1 MLSTIREKTQGIIA
15 TFILLLIVV
24 PFALWGINSY
34 FESGSKLNV
43 ATVNGSDISQLSY
56 RRMLDQ
62 LRGRVDPATLDSRQF
77 KQTVL
82 DSLVDQTLLVRDA
95 EDQGYRVSNT
105 LLAQTIRSLPY
116 FQRDGQFDS
125 AMYEAALRNQGMTPR
140 EFENRLREQSITG
153 QIQAGLSDSAIVTDA
168 DVAQVARLLSQ
179 QREVAYAVISLET
192 LMSRVSVSEKETE
205 KYYADHTELFQT
217 PEQVRVEYLRLSAAD
232 LDRDYQPTEEDLKK
246 AYADEAARYVVPA
259 VRRASHILISLPAN
273 ASEAQAKAALAKIE
287 DVAKQAR
294 DGADFAALAK
304 KYSQD
309 SATAAA
315 GGDLG
320 VVRPGVLPK
329 PLESAVFAMNK
340 PGEISQPVRT
350 SFGYHLIKLMAY
362 TPEKR
367 RPFAE
372 VRKELAQLVRQ
383 RKGEEKFFDV
393 SEKFRNLVYEQPDSL
408 APAAKALG
416 LKIEK
421 SDWFSQAG
429 GSGIAAN
436 PKVVQAAF
444 TPDVLSQ
451 ARNSDAIDIDDNT
464 LVAVRVTARKPAA
477 RQPLNEVRAQ
487 IERALK
493 QEQARQEAQR
503 LGNTWLGELRAGK
516 TLDSLAKQSNLK
528 YQPPKLLTRTQ
539 TAGVDPRIVEAAF
552 RAPRPAGAKPVYDV
566 VDLDK
571 QGYAVFALKQ
581 VVEPS
586 GKIEDS
592 AQKEARRILMAHRG
606 ADYYADYRAGLR
618 EKAKIKIF
626 SDQL

>member
-43 ATVNGSDISQLSY
+43 ATVNGTDISQLSY
-56 RRMLDQ
+56 RRTLDQ
-62 LRGRVDPATLDSRQF
+62 LRGRVDPATLDSRKF
-77 KQTVL
+77 KQTIL
-82 DSLVDQTLLVRDA
+82 DGLIDQTLLVQDA
-95 EDQGYRVSNT
+95 EGQGYRANTT

-116 FQRDGQFDS
+116 FQRDGRFDS
-125 AMYEAALRNQGMTPR
+125 AMYEAVLRNQGMTPQ

-168 DVAQVARLLSQ
+168 DVAQVAQLLSQ
-179 QREVAYAVISLET
+179 QREVAYAVINLEA
-192 LMSRVSVSEKETE
+192 LMSRVSVKETEIE

-217 PEQVRVEYLRLSAAD
+217 PEQVRVDYLRLSAAD
-232 LDRDYQPTEEDLKK
+232 LDRDYQPSEDDLKK
-246 AYADEAARYVVPA
+246 AYADESARYVVPA

-273 ASEAQAKAALAKIE
+273 ASEVQAKAALAKIE
-287 DVAKQAR
+287 DIAKQAR
-294 DGADFAALAK
+294 AGADFAMLAK

-309 SATAAA
+309 SATATA

-329 PLESAVFAMNK
+329 PLESAVLAMNK
-340 PGEISQPVRT
+340 PGDISQPVRT
-350 SFGYHLIKLMAY
+350 EFGYHLVKLTAY

-367 RPFAE
+367 RTFAK
-372 VRKELAQLVRQ
+372 VRKDLAQLVRQ

-416 LKIEK
+416 LEIQK
-421 SDWFSQAG
+421 SGWFGQAG

-444 TPDVLSQ
+444 APDVLSQ

-464 LVAVRVTARKPAA
+464 LVAVRVAERKPAA

-487 IERALK
+487 IERTLK
-493 QEQARQEAQR
+493 REQARQEALR
-503 LGNTWLGELRAGK
+503 LGDTWLGELRAGK
-516 TLDSLAKQSNLK
+516 ALDVLAKQSNLK

-539 TAGVDPRIVEAAF
+539 AAGVDSRIVEAAF
-552 RAPRPAGAKPVYDV
+552 RAPRPAGGKPVYDL
-566 VDLDK
+566 VDLDG
-571 QGYAVFALKQ
+571 QGYAVFALRQ

-586 GKIEDS
+586 GKVEDS
-592 AQKEARRILMAHRG
+592 AQKEARRILTSHRG

>member
-15 TFILLLIVV
+15 TFILLLIVI

-43 ATVNGSDISQLSY
+43 ATVNGNDISQLSY
-56 RRMLDQ
+56 RRTLDQ
-62 LRGRVDPATLDSRQF
+62 LRGRVAPATFDSRQF
-77 KQTVL
+77 KQTIL
-82 DSLVDQTLLVRDA
+82 DGLIDQTLLVQDA
-95 EDQGYRVSNT
+95 ESQGYRVSNA
-105 LLAQTIRSLPY
+105 LLAQTIRALPY
-116 FQRDGQFDS
+116 FQRDGRFDS
-125 AMYEAALRNQGMTPR
+125 AMYDAVLRNQGMTPQ

-153 QIQAGLSDSAIVTDA
+153 QIQAGLSDGAIVTDA

-179 QREVAYAVISLET
+179 QREVAYAVISLEA
-192 LMSRVSVSEKETE
+192 LMSRVTVKEKEIE

-217 PEQVRVEYLRLSAAD
+217 PEQVRVDYLRLSAAD
-232 LDRDYQPTEEDLKK
+232 LDRDYQPTEDDLKK
-246 AYADEAARYVVPA
+246 AYSDEAARYVVPA
-259 VRRASHILISLPAN
+259 VHRASHILISLPAN

-287 DVAKQAR
+287 DIAKQAR
-294 DGADFAALAK
+294 AGADFATLAK

-309 SATAAA
+309 GATAAQ

-320 VVRPGVLPK
+320 VVRAGVLPK

-350 SFGYHLIKLMAY
+350 SFGYHLVKLTAY

-372 VRKELAQLVRQ
+372 VRKDLVQLVRQ
-383 RKGEEKFFDV
+383 RKGEEKFFDA

-421 SDWFSQAG
+421 SDWFSHAG

-436 PKVVQAAF
+436 SKVVQAAF
-444 TPDVLSQ
+444 APDVLSQ
-451 ARNSDAIDIDDNT
+451 ARNSDAIDINDNT
-464 LVAVRVTARKPAA
+464 LVAVRVAERKPAA

-493 QEQARQEAQR
+493 QEQARQEALR
-503 LGNTWLGELRAGK
+503 LGDTWLSELRAGSA
-516 TLDSLAKQSNLK
+516 LDALAKRSGLK
-528 YQPPKLLTRTQ
+528 YQPPKMLTRTQ

-552 RAPRPAGAKPVYDV
+552 RAPRPAGGKPVYDL
-566 VDLDK
+566 VDLDG

-592 AQKEARRILMAHRG
+592 AQKEARHILTSHRG
-606 ADYYADYRAGLR
+606 ADYYSDYRAGLR
-618 EKAKIKIF
+618 ENAKIKIF

>member
-43 ATVNGSDISQLSY
+43 ATVNGTDISQASY
-56 RRMLDQ
+56 RRTLDQ
-62 LRGRVDPATLDSRQF
+62 LRGRVDPATLDSRKF
-77 KQTVL
+77 KQTIL
-82 DSLVDQTLLVRDA
+82 DSLIDQTLLVQDA
-95 EDQGYRVSNT
+95 KGQGYRVSDA
-105 LLAQTIRSLPY
+105 LLAQTIRALPY
-116 FQRDGQFDS
+116 FQRDGRFDS
-125 AMYEAALRNQGMTPR
+125 AMYQAALRNQGMTPQ

-153 QIQAGLSDSAIVTDA
+153 QVQAGLSDSAIVTDA
-168 DVAQVARLLSQ
+168 DVRQVARLLSQ
-179 QREVAYAVISLET
+179 QREVAYAVINLEA
-192 LMSRVSVSEKETE
+192 LMPGISVSEKEIE

-217 PEQVRVEYLRLSAAD
+217 PEQVRVDYLRLSAAD
-232 LDRDYQPTEEDLKK
+232 LDRNYQPTEDDLRQ

-287 DVAKQAR
+287 DIARQAR
-294 DGADFAALAK
+294 GGADFAALAK

-309 SATAAA
+309 SATAAE

-329 PLESAVFAMNK
+329 TLESAVLAMNK

-350 SFGYHLIKLMAY
+350 EFGYHLVKLTAY
-362 TPEKR
+362 MPEKR
-367 RPFAE
+367 RTFAE
-372 VRKELAQLVRQ
+372 VRKDLAQLVRQ
-383 RKGEEKFFDV
+383 RKGEEKFLDM

-416 LKIEK
+416 LTIEK
-421 SDWFSQAG
+421 SGWFSQAG

-444 TPDVLSQ
+444 APDVLSQ

-464 LVAVRVTARKPAA
+464 LVAVRVAERKPAA
-477 RQPLNEVRAQ
+477 RQPLSEVRAQ
-487 IERALK
+487 IERAIK
-493 QEQARQEAQR
+493 REQARQEALR
-503 LGNTWLGELRAGK
+503 LGDAWLAELRAGK
-516 TLDSLAKQSNLK
+516 ALDALAKQSRLK

-552 RAPRPAGAKPVYDV
+552 RAPRPAGGKPVYDV
-566 VDLDK
+566 VDLDG
-571 QGYAVFALKQ
+571 QGYAVFALMQ

-586 GKIEDS
+586 GKTEDS
-592 AQKEARRILMAHRG
+592 AQKEARRILTSRRG

>member
-1 MLSTIREKTQGIIA
+1 MLSKIREKTQGIIA

-34 FESGSKLNV
+34 FESGSKLDV
-43 ATVNGSDISQLSY
+43 ATVNGTDISQLSY
-56 RRMLDQ
+56 RRTLDQ
-62 LRGRVDPATLDSRQF
+62 LRGRVDPATFDSRQF

-82 DSLVDQTLLVRDA
+82 DRLIDQALLVQDA
-95 EDQGYRVSNT
+95 EGQGYRVSNA
-105 LLAQTIRSLPY
+105 LLAQTIRALPY

-125 AMYEAALRNQGMTPR
+125 AMYDAVLRNQGMTPQ
-140 EFENRLREQSITG
+140 EFEKRLREQSITG

-168 DVAQVARLLSQ
+168 DIAQVARLLSQ
-179 QREVAYAVISLET
+179 QREVAYAVISLDA
-192 LMSRVSVSEKETE
+192 LMSMVTVKEKEIE

-232 LDRDYQPTEEDLKK
+232 LDQDYQPTEDDLKK
-246 AYADEAARYVVPA
+246 AYSDEAARYVVPA

-273 ASEAQAKAALAKIE
+273 ASEAQAKAALAKI
-287 DVAKQAR
+287 DDIAKQAR
-294 DGADFAALAK
+294 AGADFAALAK

-309 SATAAA
+309 SATAAQ

-329 PLESAVFAMNK
+329 PLESAVFAMTK
-340 PGEISQPVRT
+340 PGEISQPVRS
-350 SFGYHLIKLMAY
+350 SFGYHLVKLTAY

-367 RPFAE
+367 RTFAE
-372 VRKELAQLVRQ
+372 VRKDLVQLVRQ

-444 TPDVLSQ
+444 APDVLSQ

-464 LVAVRVTARKPAA
+464 LVAVRVAERKPAA
-477 RQPLNEVRAQ
+477 RQPLNEVRAR
-487 IERALK
+487 IEHALK
-493 QEQARQEAQR
+493 QEQARQEALR
-503 LGNTWLGELRAGK
+503 LGDTWLGELRAGGA
-516 TLDSLAKQSNLK
+516 LDALAKRSSLK

-552 RAPRPAGAKPVYDV
+552 RAPRPAGGKPVYDV
-566 VDLDK
+566 VDLDG

-592 AQKEARRILMAHRG
+592 AQKEARRILMSHRG

>member
-15 TFILLLIVV
+15 TFILLLIVI

-34 FESGSKLNV
+34 FESGSKLDV
-43 ATVNGSDISQLSY
+43 ATVNGTDISQLSY
-56 RRMLDQ
+56 RRVLDQ
-62 LRGRVDPATLDSRQF
+62 LRGRVAPATLDSRQF

-82 DSLVDQTLLVRDA
+82 DGLIDQTLLVQDA
-95 EDQGYRVSNT
+95 EGQGYRVSNA
-105 LLAQTIRSLPY
+105 LLAQTIRTLPY

-125 AMYEAALRNQGMTPR
+125 AMYDAVLRNQGMTPP
-140 EFENRLREQSITG
+140 EFEKRLREQSITG
-153 QIQAGLSDSAIVTDA
+153 QIQAGLSDSVIVTND

-179 QREVAYAVISLET
+179 QREVAYAVISLES
-192 LMSRVSVSEKETE
+192 LMSRVTVNEKEIE
-205 KYYADHTELFQT
+205 KYYADHTELFQA

-232 LDRDYQPTEEDLKK
+232 LDQGYQPTEDDLKK

-259 VRRASHILISLPAN
+259 IRRASHILISLPAN
-273 ASEAQAKAALAKIE
+273 ASEVQAKAVLAKI
-287 DVAKQAR
+287 DDIAKQAR
-294 DGADFAALAK
+294 AGADFSALAK

-309 SATAAA
+309 SATAAQ

-329 PLESAVFAMNK
+329 TLESAVFAMNK

-350 SFGYHLIKLMAY
+350 SFGYHLVKLTSY

-372 VRKELAQLVRQ
+372 VRKDLVQLVRQ

-444 TPDVLSQ
+444 APDVLSQ

-464 LVAVRVTARKPAA
+464 LVAVRVAARQPAA

-487 IERALK
+487 IGRALK
-493 QEQARQEAQR
+493 QEQAREETRR
-503 LGNTWLGELRAGK
+503 LGDTWLGELRAGK
-516 TLDSLAKQSNLK
+516 TLDALAKQSNLK
-528 YQPPKLLTRTQ
+528 YQPPKLLSRTQ
-539 TAGVDPRIVEAAF
+539 SAGVDPRIVEAAF
-552 RAPRPAGAKPVYDV
+552 RAPRPAGGKPVYDL
-566 VDLDK
+566 VDLDG

-586 GKIEDS
+586 GKAEDS
-592 AQKEARRILMAHRG
+592 AQKEARRILMSHRG

-626 SDQL
+626 TDQL

>member
-15 TFILLLIVV
+15 TFILLLIVI

-43 ATVNGSDISQLSY
+43 ATVNGNDISQLSY
-56 RRMLDQ
+56 RRTLDQ
-62 LRGRVDPATLDSRQF
+62 LRGRVAPATFDSRQF
-77 KQTVL
+77 KQTIL
-82 DSLVDQTLLVRDA
+82 DSLIDQTLLVQDA
-95 EDQGYRVSNT
+95 GSQGYRVSNA
-105 LLAQTIRSLPY
+105 LLAQTIRALPY

-125 AMYEAALRNQGMTPR
+125 AMYDAVLRNQGMTPQ
-140 EFENRLREQSITG
+140 EFEQRLREQSITG

-179 QREVAYAVISLET
+179 QREVAYAVISLEA
-192 LMSRVSVSEKETE
+192 LMSRVTVKEKEIE

-217 PEQVRVEYLRLSAAD
+217 PEQVRVDYLRLSAAD
-232 LDRDYQPTEEDLKK
+232 LDRDYQPTEDDLKK
-246 AYADEAARYVVPA
+246 AYSDEAARYVVPA

-273 ASEAQAKAALAKIE
+273 ASEAQAKAALAKI
-287 DVAKQAR
+287 DDIAKQAR
-294 DGADFAALAK
+294 AGADFATLAK

-309 SATAAA
+309 SATAAQ

-329 PLESAVFAMNK
+329 TLESAVFAMNK

-350 SFGYHLIKLMAY
+350 SFGYHLIKLTAY

-372 VRKELAQLVRQ
+372 VRKDLVQLVRQ

-408 APAAKALG
+408 VPAAKALG

-421 SDWFSQAG
+421 SDWFSHAG

-436 PKVVQAAF
+436 SKVVQAAF
-444 TPDVLSQ
+444 APDVLSQ

-464 LVAVRVTARKPAA
+464 LVAVRVAERKPAA

-493 QEQARQEAQR
+493 QEQARQEALR
-503 LGNTWLGELRAGK
+503 LGDTWLGELRAGSA
-516 TLDSLAKQSNLK
+516 LDALAKRSSLK
-528 YQPPKLLTRTQ
+528 YQPPKMLTRTQ

-552 RAPRPAGAKPVYDV
+552 RAPRPAGGKPVYDL
-566 VDLDK
+566 VDLDG

-592 AQKEARRILMAHRG
+592 AQKDARRILTSHRG

>member
-15 TFILLLIVV
+15 TFILLLIVI

-43 ATVNGSDISQLSY
+43 ATVNGNDISQLSY
-56 RRMLDQ
+56 RRTLDQ
-62 LRGRVDPATLDSRQF
+62 LRGRVAPATFDSRQF
-77 KQTVL
+77 KQTIL
-82 DSLVDQTLLVRDA
+82 DSLIDQTLLVQDA
-95 EDQGYRVSNT
+95 GSQGYRVSNA
-105 LLAQTIRSLPY
+105 LLAQTIRALPY

-125 AMYEAALRNQGMTPR
+125 AMYDAVLRNQGMTPQ
-140 EFENRLREQSITG
+140 EFEQRLREQSITG

-179 QREVAYAVISLET
+179 QREVAYAVISLEA
-192 LMSRVSVSEKETE
+192 LMSRVTVKEKEIE

-217 PEQVRVEYLRLSAAD
+217 PEQVRVDYLRLSAAD
-232 LDRDYQPTEEDLKK
+232 LDRDYQPTEDDLKK
-246 AYADEAARYVVPA
+246 AYSDEAARYVVPA

-273 ASEAQAKAALAKIE
+273 ASEAQAKAALAKI
-287 DVAKQAR
+287 DDIAKQAR
-294 DGADFAALAK
+294 AGADFATLAK

-309 SATAAA
+309 SATAAQ

-329 PLESAVFAMNK
+329 TLESAVFAMNK

-350 SFGYHLIKLMAY
+350 SFGYHLIKLTAY

-372 VRKELAQLVRQ
+372 VRKDLVQLVRQ

-408 APAAKALG
+408 VPAAKALG

-421 SDWFSQAG
+421 SDWFSHAG

-436 PKVVQAAF
+436 SKVVQAAF
-444 TPDVLSQ
+444 APDVLSQ

-464 LVAVRVTARKPAA
+464 LVAVRVAERKPAA

-493 QEQARQEAQR
+493 QEQARQEALR
-503 LGNTWLGELRAGK
+503 LGDAWLGELRAGSA
-516 TLDSLAKQSNLK
+516 LDALAKRSSLK
-528 YQPPKLLTRTQ
+528 YQPPKMLTRTQ

-552 RAPRPAGAKPVYDV
+552 RAPRPAGGKPVYDL
-566 VDLDK
+566 VDLDG

-592 AQKEARRILMAHRG
+592 AQKDARRILTSHRG